1 MLPEGEY
8 LYKDLSSEFVDLEK
22 LLDEIREEQTSGYLS
37 FEGDNQRGFAVLDR
51 GETGRIKISK
61 NGHERIEEGE
71 GEVRDIL
78 ENGSY
83 TVQVVDCNE
92 SGREI
97 VDIKLEN
104 EEIKSGI
111 DTEEIDVAGFFAT
124 NITDQENDCH
134 IILISDEYSGV
145 VTMVDGIPTQAK
157 LSTPDE
163 ILVGNDAL
171 EQSLGYIRDGD
182 VSIDIYRM
190 SEKEV
195 EEQDTGEEVIDE
207 RMEGELE
214 GISDDFEDKADDL
227 LDDMGLDFGEGDG
240 GGEEGSD
247 EAESEDDGGNG
258 MDLGEDDL
266 DIGMDESDIA
276 DELGIDEDG
285 DEEDD
290 GDESL
295 DEESDED
302 GGSDVFDEIETSRD
316 E

>member
-22 LLDEIREEQTSGYLS
+22 LLEEIDEEKVSGYMS
-37 FEGDNQRGFAVLDR
+37 FESDGERGFAVLDR
-51 GETGRIKISK
+51 GEVGRLKITR
-61 NGHERIEEGE
+61 NGRERIEDGANA
-71 GEVRDIL
+71 VRDVL
-78 ENGSY
+78 QKDEY
-83 TVQVVDCNE
+83 TVHVVDCNE

-97 VDIKLEN
+97 VDIKLQN

-111 DTEEIDVAGFFAT
+111 DTEDIEVPSFLAT

-134 IILISDEYSGV
+134 IILISDDYSGV

-171 EQSLGYIRDGD
+171 EKALNYINSGE

-190 SEKEV
+190 SEDEV
-195 EEQDTGEEVIDE
+195 EEQESGKQVIGEH
-207 RMEGELE
+207 MEDELE

-227 LDDMGLDFGEGDG
+227 LDDMGLGIGDEGDGEGDDG
-240 GGEEGSD
+240 GLMGGEELDMDMD
-247 EAESEDDGGNG
+247 EDDIAEELGMDDDGDDGG
-258 MDLGEDDL
+258 DDEDELELDVEDD
-266 DIGMDESDIA
+266 ET
-276 DELGIDEDG
+276 
-285 DEEDD
+285 
-290 GDESL
+290 
-295 DEESDED
+295 
-302 GGSDVFDEIETSRD
+302 DVFDEIESSRD

>member
-37 FEGDNQRGFAVLDR
+37 FEGDSQRGFAVLDR
-51 GETGRIKISK
+51 GETGRIKISR

-71 GEVRDIL
+71 EAIRDIL

-111 DTEEIDVAGFFAT
+111 NTDEIDVASFFAT

-157 LSTPDE
+157 LSTPEE

-171 EQSLGYIRDGD
+171 EESLGYIGGGD
-182 VSIDIYRM
+182 VSVDIYRM
-190 SEKEV
+190 SEKEI

-227 LDDMGLDFGEGDG
+227 LDDMGLDFGEGG
-240 GGEEGSD
+240 GGD
-247 EAESEDDGGNG
+247 EAGEEQGGNG

-266 DIGMDESDIA
+266 DIGMDEGDVA
-276 DELGIDEDG
+276 DELGIDEEG
-285 DEEDD
+285 GEEDED
-290 GDESL
+290 D
-295 DEESDED
+295 DD
-302 GGSDVFDEIETSRD
+302 GGADVFDEIETSR
-316 E
+316 EE

>member
-37 FEGDNQRGFAVLDR
+37 FEGDNDRGFAVLDR

-61 NGHERIEEGE
+61 NGHERIKEGE
-71 GEVRDIL
+71 DAIRDIL

-111 DTEEIDVAGFFAT
+111 DTDEIDVASFFAT

-134 IILISDEYSGV
+134 IILISGDYSGV

-171 EQSLGYIRDGD
+171 EDALGYIEEGD

-227 LDDMGLDFGEGDG
+227 LDDMGLDFGEGGDEESDADG
-240 GGEEGSD
+240 GDEGD
-247 EAESEDDGGNG
+247 EGGNG

-266 DIGMDESDIA
+266 DIGMDEGDIA
-276 DELGIDEDG
+276 DELGIDEDDG
-285 DEEDD
+285 DEEEGLETEEDD
-290 GDESL
+290 DE
-295 DEESDED
+295 
-302 GGSDVFDEIETSRD
+302 GGDVFDEIETSRD

>member
-22 LLDEIREEQTSGYLS
+22 LLDEIEEEKTSGYMS
-37 FEGDNQRGFAVLDR
+37 FENDNERGFAVLDR
-51 GETGRIKISK
+51 GEIGRIKITR
-61 NGHERIEEGE
+61 NGRERIEQGE
-71 GEVRDIL
+71 DAVRDVL
-78 ENGSY
+78 QSGEY

-92 SGREI
+92 SGREV

-111 DTEEIDVAGFFAT
+111 DTDEIDVPNFLAT

-171 EQSLGYIRDGD
+171 KKALDYIDAGE
-182 VSIDIYRM
+182 VTIDIYRM

-195 EEQDTGEEVIDE
+195 EKQESGKEVIGE
-207 RMEGELE
+207 QMEDELE
-214 GISDDFEDKADDL
+214 GISDEFEEKADDL
-227 LDDMGLDFGEGDG
+227 LDDMGLGLGEEEGGDGNGDLGDEIDMEMDEGDIA
-240 GGEEGSD
+240 EE
-247 EAESEDDGGNG
+247 
-258 MDLGEDDL
+258 L
-266 DIGMDESDIA
+266 GMDEDV
-276 DELGIDEDG
+276 DEDEDIEIEAD
-285 DEEDD
+285 DET
-290 GDESL
+290 
-295 DEESDED
+295 
-302 GGSDVFDEIETSRD
+302 DVFDEIESSR
-316 E
+316 EE

>member
-22 LLDEIREEQTSGYLS
+22 LLEEIDEEKVSGYMS
-37 FEGDNQRGFAVLDR
+37 FESDDERGFAVLDR
-51 GETGRIKISK
+51 GEVGRLKITR
-61 NGHERIEEGE
+61 NGRERIEDGANA
-71 GEVRDIL
+71 VRDVL
-78 ENGSY
+78 QKDEY
-83 TVQVVDCNE
+83 TVHVVDCNE

-97 VDIKLEN
+97 VDIKLQN

-111 DTEEIDVAGFFAT
+111 DTEDIEVPSFLAT

-134 IILISDEYSGV
+134 IILISDDYSGV

-171 EQSLGYIRDGD
+171 EKALNYINSGE

-190 SEKEV
+190 SEDEV
-195 EEQDTGEEVIDE
+195 EEQESGKQVIGEH
-207 RMEGELE
+207 MEDELE

-227 LDDMGLDFGEGDG
+227 LDDMGLGIGDEGDGEGDDG
-240 GGEEGSD
+240 GLMGGEELDMDMD
-247 EAESEDDGGNG
+247 EDDIAEELGMDDDGDDGG
-258 MDLGEDDL
+258 DDEDELELDVEDD
-266 DIGMDESDIA
+266 ET
-276 DELGIDEDG
+276 
-285 DEEDD
+285 
-290 GDESL
+290 
-295 DEESDED
+295 
-302 GGSDVFDEIETSRD
+302 DVFDEIESSRD